1 MKENINN
8 KIMTNQEKEELLIHY
23 TNWLDEQSYLRSDLY
38 SFRYNEDREIINLEL
53 VEDYLD
59 K

>member
-1 MKENINN
+1 
-8 KIMTNQEKEELLIHY
+8 MTNQEKEELLIHY
-23 TNWLDEQSYLRSDLY
+23 TNWLDGQSYLRSDLY